1 MDSFVNGPYLKLLK
15 LNINYRYAS
24 LALGLIALLLT
35 IGVVKNGLIKFT
47 FMPEVDGDKIKASIH
62 MNEGVSIDE
71 TSKVAD
77 LVLEKGLET
86 VAEFNADRAAD
97 DGILRNIYSVVG
109 GTIAGGGPGGGATA
123 TATNLSNI
131 SMFLTESEQRGIP
144 AAEISNIWR
153 NKVPELPGVDSI
165 TFQSTLVHL
174 GANID
179 VLLAHQD
186 FSALEKAS
194 DRIRA
199 ALAEYQGVSDI
210 EDSYSRGKR
219 EIKLKLKPEAR
230 TLGIT
235 ERDLAR
241 QVRAA
246 FYGAEALRIQRG
258 RNEIKVM
265 VRYPDA
271 DRVSSTT
278 LRACGSAPP
287 REERFPFFRPPRSAK
302 ALVLPKSTE
311 LIANGSSMCRPASMP
326 LRPALR
332 RSLPISSRMCFPN
345 WLRII
350 LA

>member
-1 MDSFVNGPYLKLLK
+1 
-15 LNINYRYAS
+15 
-24 LALGLIALLLT
+24 
-35 IGVVKNGLIKFT
+35 
-47 FMPEVDGDKIKASIH
+47 
-62 MNEGVSIDE
+62 
-71 TSKVAD
+71 
-77 LVLEKGLET
+77 
-86 VAEFNADRAAD
+86 
-97 DGILRNIYSVVG
+97 
-109 GTIAGGGPGGGATA
+109 
-123 TATNLSNI
+123 
-131 SMFLTESEQRGIP
+131 MFLTESEQRGIP

-271 DRVSSTT
+271 DRRQLYNFESMRIRTSEGGEIPILQAAEISEGLGFAEINRTDRKRVINVSASVD
-278 LRACGSAPP
+278 AAQASAQ
-287 REERFPFFRPPRSAK
+287 EIIADLK
-302 ALVLPKSTE
+302 QDVLPQLVADYPGLTWDMEGEEKERKESIGSMME
-311 LIANGSSMCRPASMP
+311 GFPLALIAI
-326 LRPALR
+326 
-332 RSLPISSRMCFPN
+332 LPCWPFPSAVTAN
-345 WLRII
+345 RC
-350 LA
+350 